1 MQKAQHVERSAVADL
16 FVDTT
21 ECSAHTTAADI
32 LWSGTPLVTFPRHES
47 KMCSRVGASIAR
59 ATGAGEQ
66 MIVDSAEAYEERV
79 VALASSIVL
88 SPSPDGVP
96 IGSGELYDLR
106 RALFLGRSTSPLFD
120 TERWVR
126 SLERGYV
133 EAWTRWVDGTE
144 FEGSAEWNAC
154 EGPARQSGCIWLD

>member
-1 MQKAQHVERSAVADL
+1 
-16 FVDTT
+16 
-21 ECSAHTTAADI
+21 
-32 LWSGTPLVTFPRHES
+32 
-47 KMCSRVGASIAR
+47 MCSRVGASIAR
-59 ATGAGEQ
+59 ATGLGDQ
-66 MIVDSAEAYEERV
+66 MVVDSAGAYEERA
-79 VALASSIVL
+79 VALAASIVL
-88 SPSPDGVP
+88 QPSSADDTP
-96 IGSGELYDLR
+96 IGAGELYDLR

>member
-66 MIVDSAEAYEERV
+66 LIADSAEAYEERV

-88 SPSPDGVP
+88 SPGSDGVP
-96 IGSGELYDLR
+96 NGSGELYDLR
-106 RALFLGRSTSPLFD
+106 RKLLLGRSTSPLFD